1 MEKPFRKYTNGA
13 EFLYESGLFFEI
25 NRRILHP
32 LGLSLEL
39 KEVNGELRINKLMLD
54 LRDCPAGITYSEA
67 ELKENEKR
75 IIDFMNSFGIEKMQ
89 ERQNLLGYIVQ
100 KSIDEQKILSN
111 SKKIAVIKSSKNIW
125 EMRDERW
132 D

>member
-1 MEKPFRKYTNGA
+1 MDKPFRKYVSA
-13 EFLYESGLFFEI
+13 ADFLFESGLFFEI

-39 KEVNGELRINKLMLD
+39 KTVNGELRINKLMLD
-54 LRDCPAGITYSEA
+54 LRDSPAGVIYSEA
-67 ELKENEKR
+67 ELKEHEKR
-75 IIDFMNSFGIEKMQ
+75 IIDFMNAFGIEKMQ

-100 KSIDEQKILSN
+100 KSNYENKSNTAQHKIVVKN
-111 SKKIAVIKSSKNIW
+111 TTKKLW
-125 EMRDERW
+125 EMNEERW